1 MGERMIMV
9 NENGQMKMMQLLDD
23 NDEVVVLLVVEM
35 MKNFLNNYLTYHL
48 SYV

>member
-1 MGERMIMV
+1 MDERMIMV

-23 NDEVVVLLVVEM
+23 NDEMLMVLVVAM
-35 MKNFLNNYLTYHL
+35 VKNFLNNYLTYHL